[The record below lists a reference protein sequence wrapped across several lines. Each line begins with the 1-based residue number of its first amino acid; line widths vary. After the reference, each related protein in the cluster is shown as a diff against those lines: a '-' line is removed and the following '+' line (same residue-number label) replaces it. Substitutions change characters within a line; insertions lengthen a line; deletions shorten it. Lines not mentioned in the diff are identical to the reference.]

1 MERRHGRMRAR
12 EQVVES
18 SIFLWVRMDKIKGA
32 HPIIQGPAGETK
44 SEVPRFVQF
53 AEGSWREPSSQA
65 RPVYLTPHPSPV
77 EDHQQ

>member
-53 AEGSWREPSSQA
+53 AEVSHSSHSSGPRHGFQL
-65 RPVYLTPHPSPV
+65 VTGMGTQVL
-77 EDHQQ
+77 

>member
-1 MERRHGRMRAR
+1 MRAR

-44 SEVPRFVQF
+44 SEVPRFVQL
-53 AEGSWREPSSQA
+53 AETGVSNI
-65 RPVYLTPHPSPV
+65 SPIAY